1 MSLQL
6 ICGLTWYIMQNKVY
20 SYVYNN
26 FIYYVDANMDDIDY
40 KIDKVMDENIK
51 LKQELEYL
59 KKNIN
64 INIEWLDN

>member
-26 FIYYVDANMDDIDY
+26 FIYYVDANIDDIDY

-64 INIEWLDN
+64 INIEWLDD